1 MHSLLKARL
10 QAIAHIILI
19 AIASKSLLSRMA
31 SSDTGNITEV
41 KAGYWYCD
49 SQSPTPVAD
58 IPSELFTHL
67 FAAFADV
74 KLIGND
80 CKVTFPEAYEVQ
92 FSTFTLTVQKKNP
105 LVQTLLSIGGGAST
119 FASMASQVNTRQS
132 FIHSSIN
139 LARSNDFHGL
149 SLHWQYPST
158 EEERTN
164 LGSLLNEWR
173 AEVDLESKLTGND
186 PLLLVAAVYYRPQI
200 HGDSFNYPVAEIAS
214 SLDWINL
221 VAYDFYNPVLSGN
234 NTGPFAALHNGH
246 IHEEDP
252 RCADPGVRAW
262 IHHGVPANKIVFGLP
277 FYGAAWRLKDDTQRG
292 IFAAADGLAAGLY
305 INRSDGNMLHNQIRY
320 FIETHPG
327 SEPVHSD
334 DYVAY
339 NDTQSITAKVK
350 YAKENA
356 LLGYYAWHVGGDRQ
370 GTLSQAG
377 LYEFNH

>member
-1 MHSLLKARL
+1 
-10 QAIAHIILI
+10 
-19 AIASKSLLSRMA
+19 MA
-31 SSDTGNITEV
+31 SSDTHAIAAIAEV

-49 SQSPTPVAD
+49 NQFPTPVAD
-58 IPSELFTHL
+58 IPSEFFTHL

-119 FASMASQVNTRQS
+119 FASMARQVNTRQS

-200 HGDSFNYPVAEIAS
+200 HGDSFNYPVPEIAS

-221 VAYDFYNPVLSGN
+221 VAYDFFNPALSGN

-305 INRSDGNMLHNQIRY
+305 INRSDGNILHNQIRY